1 MPWQLLQQ
9 WWWKTTWISSAFLEV
24 MFQLWSTCVPTLILA
39 ALPCS
44 KTCPGPACS
53 PLGQHLRLGG
63 TQSPCT
69 APNLTTG
76 TVPAGSGFHGFPN
89 PLLPRQ
95 HSLPVYCSGL
105 SRKEKLEE
113 RRGSQPGHAPENCIL
128 RINSYQQ
135 QHQAPPKGIG
145 RCSVHVTE
153 QWLLLLQKDRDRAGG
168 SCQHNQTVVTLQ
180 RFRVGCCGW
189 MW

>member
-1 MPWQLLQQ
+1 
-9 WWWKTTWISSAFLEV
+9 
-24 MFQLWSTCVPTLILA
+24 MFQLWSTCVPTLLLA

-89 PLLPRQ
+89 PLLPLQ

-135 QHQAPPKGIG
+135 QHPPGPSKRDWEVLCPCHGAVAPLAAKGQG
-145 RCSVHVTE
+145 QSW
-153 QWLLLLQKDRDRAGG
+153 WLLPAQPDSGDIAAFKGGLLRLD
-168 SCQHNQTVVTLQ
+168 VVN
-180 RFRVGCCGW
+180 
-189 MW
+189 